1 VDYHVNDKKNS
12 ADEGQSDYDSILDD
26 LYSLQKNLLP
36 SSASRNEH
44 SSVELPE
51 ESSAEDIDSLEI
63 PILTQSLDEEIDSV
77 HQARKVFDEAQ
88 HHLFDKADA
97 QSAVDDAKINA
108 IVNKL
113 MVRMRPKMEQLLRE
127 KIRAKVIERFN
138 REN

>member
-1 VDYHVNDKKNS
+1 MNNKKNS
-12 ADEGQSDYDSILDD
+12 ADEGQPDYDSILDD

-36 SSASRNEH
+36 SSDNKHEQDK
-44 SSVELPE
+44 SSAELPE
-51 ESSAEDIDSLEI
+51 EQSDEDIDSLEI

>member
-1 VDYHVNDKKNS
+1 MNNKRNS
-12 ADEGQSDYDSILDD
+12 ADEGQPDYDSILDD

-36 SSASRNEH
+36 SSDNKHEQDKAPA
-44 SSVELPE
+44 ELPE
-51 ESSAEDIDSLEI
+51 EQSDEDIDSLEI

>member
-1 VDYHVNDKKNS
+1 MNNKKNS
-12 ADEGQSDYDSILDD
+12 ADEGQPDYDSILDD

-36 SSASRNEH
+36 SSDNKHEQDKAPA
-44 SSVELPE
+44 ELPE
-51 ESSAEDIDSLEI
+51 EQSDEDIDSLEI

>member
-1 VDYHVNDKKNS
+1 MNNKRNS
-12 ADEGQSDYDSILDD
+12 ADEGQPDYDSILDD
-26 LYSLQKNLLP
+26 LYSLQKSLLP
-36 SSASRNEH
+36 SSDNKHEQDKSPA
-44 SSVELPE
+44 ELPE
-51 ESSAEDIDSLEI
+51 EHSDEDIDSLEI

>member
-1 VDYHVNDKKNS
+1 MNNKKNS
-12 ADEGQSDYDSILDD
+12 ADEGQPDYDSILDD

-36 SSASRNEH
+36 SSDNKHEQDKAPT
-44 SSVELPE
+44 ELPE
-51 ESSAEDIDSLEI
+51 EQSDEDIDSLEI

>member
-1 VDYHVNDKKNS
+1 MKDNKKSLSENQPDY
-12 ADEGQSDYDSILDD
+12 EGILDD

-36 SSASRNEH
+36 SSANTNEH

-51 ESSAEDIDSLEI
+51 ESSDEDIDSLEI

-138 REN
+138 REH

>member
-1 VDYHVNDKKNS
+1 VNNKKNS
-12 ADEGQSDYDSILDD
+12 ADEGQPDYDSILDD

-36 SSASRNEH
+36 SSDNKHEQDKAPA
-44 SSVELPE
+44 ELPE
-51 ESSAEDIDSLEI
+51 EQSDEDIDSLEI

-97 QSAVDDAKINA
+97 QSAFDDAKINA

>member
-1 VDYHVNDKKNS
+1 MS
-12 ADEGQSDYDSILDD
+12 MPLLSCR
-26 LYSLQKNLLP
+26 KNL
-36 SSASRNEH
+36 SD
-44 SSVELPE
+44 
-51 ESSAEDIDSLEI
+51 EDIDSLEI

>member
-1 VDYHVNDKKNS
+1 MNNKKNS
-12 ADEGQSDYDSILDD
+12 ADEGQRDHDSILDD
-26 LYSLQKNLLP
+26 LYSPQKNLLP
-36 SSASRNEH
+36 SSDNKHEQDKSPA
-44 SSVELPE
+44 ELPE
-51 ESSAEDIDSLEI
+51 EQSDEDIDSLEI

>member
-1 VDYHVNDKKNS
+1 MNNKRNS
-12 ADEGQSDYDSILDD
+12 ADEGQPDYDSILDD

-36 SSASRNEH
+36 SSDNKPEQDKSPA
-44 SSVELPE
+44 ELPE
-51 ESSAEDIDSLEI
+51 EQSDEDIDSLEI

>member
-1 VDYHVNDKKNS
+1 VNNKKNS
-12 ADEGQSDYDSILDD
+12 ADEGQPDYDSILDD

-36 SSASRNEH
+36 SSDNKHEQDKAPA
-44 SSVELPE
+44 ELPE
-51 ESSAEDIDSLEI
+51 EQSDEDIDSLEI